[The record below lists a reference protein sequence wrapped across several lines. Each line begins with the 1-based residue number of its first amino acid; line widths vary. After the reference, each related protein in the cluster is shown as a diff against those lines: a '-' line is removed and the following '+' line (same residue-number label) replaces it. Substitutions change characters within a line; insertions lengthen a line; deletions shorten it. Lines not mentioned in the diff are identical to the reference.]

1 MLKDFFCKLIFVDFG
16 ANTKVIIIM
25 KRTLLTLIFL
35 LICISVIKAQQ
46 TRVVYGKVTVL
57 NGLPVSGVEVKAAEA
72 QTSTVTDSLGGFSIV
87 CNRKDKLKF
96 SGKSFNPTITK
107 ISHKTQDS
115 IFVKLHFTPTEEN
128 VELAIGYGYISE
140 KHRTQAV
147 QYLPKGCDYSN
158 YNNIFDVIK
167 YRFNNVSIQN
177 NCVIIRGPHSIY
189 GSNCALYVVD
199 GVIVNNID
207 YILPSEVKEI
217 SMIKDG
223 SSSIYGNQGSNGVI
237 LINLKDGK

>member
-1 MLKDFFCKLIFVDFG
+1 
-16 ANTKVIIIM
+16 M
-25 KRTLLTLIFL
+25 KGFLFL
-35 LICISVIKAQQ
+35 LLILSCIEIHAQD
-46 TRVVYGKVTVL
+46 TVKISGTVFTL
-57 NGLPVSGVEVKAAEA
+57 DTLTVSGLSISAKKAK
-72 QTSTVTDSLGGFSIV
+72 TSAVTDSLGNFTIE
-87 CNRKDKLKF
+87 CCKNDRLLF
-96 SGKSFNPTITK
+96 KSRCFNTIRIK
-107 ISHKTQDS
+107 IDEKTENPLS
-115 IFVKLHFTPTEEN
+115 VKLHFIPRPQN
-128 VELAIGYGYISE
+128 VEMAIGYGYISE

-207 YILPSEVKEI
+207 YILPSKVKEI